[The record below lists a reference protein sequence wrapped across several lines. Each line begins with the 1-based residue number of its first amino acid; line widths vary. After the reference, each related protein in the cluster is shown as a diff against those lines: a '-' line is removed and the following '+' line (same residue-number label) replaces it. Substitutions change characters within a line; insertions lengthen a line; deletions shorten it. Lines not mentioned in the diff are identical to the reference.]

1 MIEPY
6 SPLVSIAIT
15 THNRANSYLP
25 HTLQSALSQTY
36 THLEII
42 VSDDC
47 STDNTQEFVSA
58 FSDLRIR
65 YFRHAENIGAKNN
78 YNFCVNQAR
87 GSYFLLFHDD
97 DLIDPDFVE
106 TCMTAVNHETNVGI
120 IRTGVRHIDSQG
132 NIVARKANMVGG
144 LSMEDF
150 ILGWF
155 AGKTWPYLSST
166 LFNTKRLKEIGGF
179 KSKHS
184 LFDDVTA
191 EMVLAARFGRVDVKA
206 IKASTRVHSETRT
219 VSAKVNDW
227 CEDSLELLDLLCE
240 LTHDKQPQI
249 RRKGLKFFAWVNYHR
264 ARDIRSP
271 FERMVLYYMIFKRF
285 NYQYSPIR
293 FFICRNP
300 YFRKI
305 RRLRNKVK
313 LWGDTLSTISL
324 LTMGRQKRKS

>member
-1 MIEPY
+1 MIEDS
-6 SPLVSIAIT
+6 SPLVSIGIT
-15 THNRANSYLP
+15 THNRASSYLP
-25 HTLQSALSQTY
+25 HTLQSALVQTY
-36 THLEII
+36 PHLEII

-47 STDNTQEFVSA
+47 STDNTQECVSA
-58 FSDLRIR
+58 FSDPRIK

-78 YNFCVNQAR
+78 YNFCLNQAR
-87 GSYFLLFHDD
+87 GSYFMLFHDD
-97 DLIDPDFVE
+97 DLIDPDFIE
-106 TCMTAVNHETNVGI
+106 TCMTAANYDTNVGI

-132 NIVARKANMVGG
+132 NIIARKTNMVRG

-191 EMVLAARFGRVDVKA
+191 EMVLAARFERVDVEA
-206 IKASTRVHSETRT
+206 IKASTRVHPETRT

-240 LTHDKQPQI
+240 LAHDKRPQI
-249 RRKGLKFFAWVNYHR
+249 RRRGMKFFAWVNYHR
-264 ARDIRSP
+264 ARAIRSP
-271 FERMVLYYMIFKRF
+271 FKRVGLYYMIFKRF
-285 NYQYSPIR
+285 NYQYTPIR
-293 FFICRNP
+293 FLICNNP
-300 YFRKI
+300 VYRKGRSVL
-305 RRLRNKVK
+305 RRAQSF
-313 LWGDTLSTISL
+313 WG
-324 LTMGRQKRKS
+324 